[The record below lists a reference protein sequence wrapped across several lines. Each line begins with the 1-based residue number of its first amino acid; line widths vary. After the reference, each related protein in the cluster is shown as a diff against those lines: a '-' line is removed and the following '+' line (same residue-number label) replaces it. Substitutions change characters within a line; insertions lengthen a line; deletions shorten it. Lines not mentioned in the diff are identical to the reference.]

1 MEKDIIKSRLK
12 IPFFVNESNEQ
23 RPIYICSNH
32 RNFIL
37 SNHNS
42 DCCSI
47 CGKHSSV
54 QPTNG
59 QSIYTNYNENVSP
72 LKLSY
77 RYVSI
82 FSKQNTWNLFHKT
95 YYHCSNYN
103 LSIYLY
109 SIENHQR
116 TTMQLEIFCPLDH
129 RYARRVTRI
138 SSKI

>member
-1 MEKDIIKSRLK
+1 MSLFDLIFHYKDGQYVDLNTLTSFVDIRTNRYITNENGNEVTVENCNQAMEKDIIKSRLK

-82 FSKQNTWNLFHKT
+82 FSK
-95 YYHCSNYN
+95 
-103 LSIYLY
+103 
-109 SIENHQR
+109 
-116 TTMQLEIFCPLDH
+116 
-129 RYARRVTRI
+129 
-138 SSKI
+138 